1 MIFHGNDVLWRC
13 VKNMNNDT
21 VLCPLTG
28 KNISIDDCMENREV
42 KENFIPPKYKKKE
55 NWKEICKNCRY
66 HNY

>member
-1 MIFHGNDVLWRC
+1 
-13 VKNMNNDT
+13 MNNDT

-55 NWKEICKNCRY
+55 NWKEICKKCKY